1 MSNVNIQL
9 GSLDFE
15 SIKSSIID
23 HLKTQ
28 NDIKDYEYTGSAAQ
42 VLLDMLAYN
51 TLYYGYYANMTANEM
66 FLDTA
71 QKEESMVSLVKPLGY
86 VVPGKTSAK
95 GLAFVKSGA
104 EGGGGYA
111 VPRYTRFTGNSPSG
125 LLYNFYT
132 LEDGVLN
139 DQGENI
145 FTIVEGKSLIKEV
158 PLIIDDTTNKGFV
171 YGLDIDIST
180 IRVEVYNSDQN
191 IDGSD
196 VGWQEWVKASNTQ
209 SGLNQTSK
217 VYWLERT
224 ELGFF
229 IVFGG
234 GFDSSYGNVGQEIAP
249 NQQIRI
255 SYLKSSGSVGN
266 VCGNFTIRDME
277 DLTSYAASNGLSSGG
292 TDKPDLEAIR
302 FFAPK
307 WFAAQDRAV
316 TIDDCKGILS
326 ESGFVT
332 GDEDPY
338 SVFNV
343 WGGETMTPPRYGRL
357 FVSLDTTTDPFISS
371 TVLNILNDKTCVTI
385 IPEFMNLEIFEGVVS
400 GQCIYDPNEVEH
412 SQDVLLSIVKQNI
425 IDTYAPRFELENF
438 NTSSI
443 SNIVNSIDESFRASS
458 NELSLKLVKPCS
470 VTNYKIDKQSFRN
483 VCLAGSLETDYYTPP
498 DWVYNDQLIG
508 LDAGT
513 QIKIQTVGPVDNKGF
528 QKLEAVDS
536 NGSTHITG
544 VGKWHPFTGEVNA
557 TKNIFSGN
565 TVNLKVKPGGIGSDK
580 FNIKENMYF
589 SNLNFENFSLV
600 ARS

>member
-51 TLYYGYYANMTANEM
+51 TLYYGYYANMTASEM

-71 QKEESMVSLVKPLGY
+71 QKEESIVSLVKPLGY
-86 VVPGKTSAK
+86 VVPGRTSAK
-95 GLAFVKSGA
+95 GLAFVKSSGDD
-104 EGGGGYA
+104 GSGLL
-111 VPRYTRFTGNSPSG
+111 VPKYTRFTGNSPSG

-139 DQGENI
+139 DQGENT
-145 FTIVEGKSLIKEV
+145 FTVVEGKSLIERV
-158 PLIIDDTTNKGFV
+158 PIIIESTTNKGFIR
-171 YGLDIDIST
+171 GLDIDIST
-180 IRVEVYNSDQN
+180 VRIEVYNTDQN

-196 VGWQEWVKASNTQ
+196 VGWQEWSKVSNTQ
-209 SGLNQTSK
+209 SGLNQTSR

-229 IVFGG
+229 VVFGG
-234 GFDSSYGNVGQEIAP
+234 GFDSSYGNVGQELTP
-249 NQQIRI
+249 NQQVRI
-255 SYLKSSGSVGN
+255 SYLKSSGSAAN
-266 VCGNFTIRDME
+266 ACGNFTIREMST
-277 DLTSYAASNGLSSGG
+277 LNSTTPSSGLSNGGR
-292 TDKPDLEAIR
+292 DKPDLEAVR

-316 TIDDCKGILS
+316 TVEDCKGLLA
-326 ESGFVT
+326 EAKFVT

-357 FVSLDTTTDPFISS
+357 FVSLDTTTDPYASA
-371 TVLNILNDKTCVTI
+371 TAMNILKEKTCVTI
-385 IPEFMNLEIFEGVVS
+385 IPEFINLERFEGVVS
-400 GQCIYDPNEVEH
+400 GEATYNPNESSVTQE
-412 SQDVLLSIVKQNI
+412 VLMSAVKQNI
-425 IDTYAPRFELENF
+425 RDNYASRFELKKF
-438 NTSSI
+438 DTSAISI
-443 SNIVNSIDESFRASS
+443 LINSIDESFGVSS
-458 NELSLKLVKPCS
+458 DALYLTLIKPCS
-470 VTNYKIDKQSFRN
+470 VINNKINIQYFKN
-483 VCLAGSLETDYYTPP
+483 ACLSGSLESDEFSPPELIREDMQLDDAVLIKLQTD
-498 DWVYNDQLIG
+498 G
-508 LDAGT
+508 A
-513 QIKIQTVGPVDNKGF
+513 VDNKGF
-528 QKLEAVDS
+528 QNLVVRSSD
-536 NGSTHITG
+536 GSATIP
-544 VGKWHPFTGEVNA
+544 VGEWHPSTGKVMV
-557 TKNIFSGN
+557 TKNVFSGD
-565 TVNLKVKPGGIGSDK
+565 TIRLRVRPAGGGSDK

-589 SNLNFENFSLV
+589 SNLSFENFSLV

>member
-23 HLKTQ
+23 HLKGQ
-28 NDIKDYEYTGSAAQ
+28 SDIKDYDYEGSAAQ

-51 TLYYGYYANMTANEM
+51 TLYYGYYANMTASEM

-71 QKEESMVSLVKPLGY
+71 QREESIVSLVKPLGY
-86 VVPGKTSAK
+86 VVPGKTSSK
-95 GLAFVKSGA
+95 GLAFVKSS
-104 EGGGGYA
+104 EGVDGSGYL

-145 FTIVEGKSLIKEV
+145 FTVVEGKSLIKEV
-158 PLIIDDTTNKGFV
+158 PLIVDDTINKGFV
-171 YGLDIDIST
+171 HGLDIDIST
-180 IRVEVYNSDQN
+180 IRVEVYNTEQN

-196 VGWQEWVKASNTQ
+196 VGWQEWEKASNAQ
-209 SGLNQTSK
+209 AGLNVTSR

-229 IVFGG
+229 VVFGG
-234 GFDSSYGNVGQEIAP
+234 GFDSSYGNVGQELAP
-249 NQQIRI
+249 NQQVRI
-255 SYLKSSGSVGN
+255 SYLKSSGSASN
-266 VCGNFTIRDME
+266 VCGNFTIRDMST
-277 DLTSYAASNGLSSGG
+277 LSSYTASDGLSDGG
-292 TDKPDLEAIR
+292 RDKPDLEAIR

-316 TIDDCKGILS
+316 TVEDCKGLLA

-343 WGGETMTPPRYGRL
+343 WGGEEMNPPRYGRL
-357 FVSLDTTTDPFISS
+357 FVSLDTTTDPYASA
-371 TVLNILNDKTCVTI
+371 TAMNILKDKTCVTI
-385 IPEFMNLEIFEGVVS
+385 VPEFINLERVEGVVS
-400 GQCIYDPNEVEH
+400 GQCTYNPNATAYSEGA
-412 SQDVLLSIVKQNI
+412 LLSYAKQNI
-425 IDTYAPRFELENF
+425 IDAYGPRFELEKF
-438 NTSSI
+438 DTSSI
-443 SNIVNSIDESFRASS
+443 ANLVNSVDDSFSVSS
-458 NELSLKLVKPCS
+458 DELSLKLIKPCP
-470 VTNYKIDKQSFRN
+470 VTNYKINTQHFKN
-483 VCLAGSLETDYYTPP
+483 ICLAGSLTTDYFMPP
-498 DWVYNDQLIG
+498 VHTRGEMELDSGTLIKLRTTG
-508 LDAGT
+508 L
-513 QIKIQTVGPVDNKGF
+513 VDNRGF
-528 QKLEAVDS
+528 QTLQVVDS
-536 NGSTHITG
+536 TG
-544 VGKWHPFTGEVNA
+544 TIPLTVGKWHPFTGEVNI
-557 TKNIFSGN
+557 TKDCFPGDTIK
-565 TVNLKVKPGGIGSDK
+565 LKVQPGGIGSDK

-589 SNLNFENFSLV
+589 SNLSFEGFSLV

>member
-15 SIKSSIID
+15 SIKSNIID

-51 TLYYGYYANMTANEM
+51 TLYYGYYANMTASEM

-71 QKEESMVSLVKPLGY
+71 QKEESIISLVKPLGY
-86 VVPGKTSAK
+86 VVPGKTSSK
-95 GLAFVKSGA
+95 GLAFVKS
-104 EGGGGYA
+104 EDTVGGSGYLI
-111 VPRYTRFTGNSPSG
+111 PRYTRFTGNAPSG

-139 DQGENI
+139 DQGENT
-145 FTIVEGKSLIKEV
+145 FTVVEGKSLITGV
-158 PLIIDDTTNKGFV
+158 PLIVDSTTNKGFI

-180 IRVEVYNSDQN
+180 VRIEVYNTDQN

-196 VGWQEWVKASNTQ
+196 VGWQEWSKASNTQ

-217 VYWLERT
+217 VYWMERA

-234 GFDSSYGNVGQEIAP
+234 GFDSSYGNIGQELTP
-249 NQQIRI
+249 NQQVRV
-255 SYLKSSGSVGN
+255 SYLKSSGSVANG
-266 VCGNFTIRDME
+266 CGNFTIRDM
-277 DLTSYAASNGLSSGG
+277 DSNINSSTPTGGLSEDGRN
-292 TDKPDLEAIR
+292 KPDLEAIR

-316 TIDDCKGILS
+316 TVEDCKGLLA

-357 FVSLDTTTDPFISS
+357 FVSLDTTTDPFASATAI
-371 TVLNILNDKTCVTI
+371 NILKDKTCVTI
-385 IPEFMNLEIFEGVVS
+385 IPEFINLERVEGVVS
-400 GQCIYDPNEVEH
+400 GRCIYNPDETGE
-412 SQDVLLSIVKQNI
+412 SREVLLSHIKQKI
-425 IDTYAPRFELENF
+425 IDKYSSRFELEKF
-438 NTSSI
+438 DTSSI
-443 SNIVNSIDESFRASS
+443 ANLVNSVDDSFGVSS
-458 NELSLKLVKPCS
+458 DELSLKLVKPCT
-470 VTNYKIDKQSFRN
+470 VINNRIDIQHFKN
-483 VCLAGSLETDYYTPP
+483 ICLVGSLESDYFIPSE
-498 DWVYNDQLIG
+498 DARDEMDIG
-508 LDAGT
+508 SDVN
-513 QIKIQTVGPVDNKGF
+513 IKIQTDTTDGSLDDKGF
-528 QKLEAVDS
+528 QKLEASDGI
-536 NGSTHITG
+536 NRIP
-544 VGKWHPFTGEVNA
+544 VGKWHSYTGKVII
-557 TKNIFSGN
+557 TKNVFSGD
-565 TVNLKVKPGGIGSDK
+565 TINLKVKPGGLGSDK

-589 SNLNFENFSLV
+589 SNLKFEDFSLV

>member
-28 NDIKDYEYTGSAAQ
+28 NDIKDYDYTGSAAQ

-51 TLYYGYYANMTANEM
+51 TLYYGYYANMTASEM

-71 QKEESMVSLVKPLGY
+71 QREESIISLVKPLGY

-95 GLAFVKSGA
+95 GLAFVKSGD
-104 EGGGGYA
+104 GGGGSGYL
-111 VPRYTRFTGNSPSG
+111 VPRYTRFTGNAPSG

-145 FTIVEGKSLIKEV
+145 FTIVEGKSLIQEV
-158 PLIIDDTTNKGFV
+158 PIIIDSTTNKGFIH
-171 YGLDIDIST
+171 GLDIDIST
-180 IRVEVYNSDQN
+180 IRIEVYNTDQN

-196 VGWQEWVKASNTQ
+196 VGWQQWTKASNTQ

-217 VYWLERT
+217 VYWLERA

-234 GFDSSYGNVGQEIAP
+234 GFDSSYGNVGQKLAP
-249 NQQIRI
+249 NQQVRI

-266 VCGNFTIRDME
+266 VCGNFTIRDMSS
-277 DLTSYAASNGLSSGG
+277 LTSYTPSGGLSSGG
-292 TDKPDLEAIR
+292 RDKPDLEAIR

-316 TIDDCKGILS
+316 TVEDCRGVLA

-338 SVFNV
+338 SIFNV

-357 FVSLDTTTDPFISS
+357 FVSLDTTTDPYASGNAM
-371 TVLNILNDKTCVTI
+371 NILQDKTCVTI
-385 IPEFMNLEIFEGVVS
+385 IPEFINLERVEGVVS
-400 GQCIYDPNEVEH
+400 GACTYNPNDTEY
-412 SQDVLLSIVKQNI
+412 SQEILMSHVKQQITNEY
-425 IDTYAPRFELENF
+425 TSRFELGKF

-443 SNIVNSIDESFRASS
+443 ANLVNSIDDSFGVSS
-458 NELSLKLVKPCS
+458 DELFLKLIKPCPI
-470 VTNYKIDKQSFRN
+470 TNNKID
-483 VCLAGSLETDYYTPP
+483 T
-498 DWVYNDQLIG
+498 
-508 LDAGT
+508 
-513 QIKIQTVGPVDNKGF
+513 
-528 QKLEAVDS
+528 
-536 NGSTHITG
+536 
-544 VGKWHPFTGEVNA
+544 
-557 TKNIFSGN
+557 
-565 TVNLKVKPGGIGSDK
+565 
-580 FNIKENMYF
+580 
-589 SNLNFENFSLV
+589 
-600 ARS
+600 